1 MPIGFFLM
9 TEKGLRVLQAAVDTF
24 GPGQIAYVVGAAD
37 ENLTRDYR
45 DEIAAVCRQHGI
57 AYFDRKNLDREDA
70 FRATAEY
77 HFAVSWRW
85 MIHDAS
91 RLIVLHDSLLP
102 KYRGFAPLPT
112 ALINGEPFV
121 GVTAL
126 LVNQE
131 PNQENAEYDRGDI
144 LGQRKLP
151 VSYPVK
157 IQVVISSLSTEYA
170 ALVVDLCRRIC
181 AGVTLAGVPQKEAE
195 ATYSLWR
202 DEEDYR
208 VPWSADADRIKR
220 FVDSV
225 GSPYKGASALIGE
238 RKVRILDATV
248 EPDIHIENRQPGKV
262 VFVRQG
268 HPVVVCGRGLLRIT
282 DLRDDATGQALLPL
296 SKLRTRFV

>member
-1 MPIGFFLM
+1 MIGFFLM
-9 TEKGLRVLQAAVDTF
+9 TEKGLHVLQSVVDAF

-37 ENLTRDYR
+37 KSVVKDWR
-45 DEIAAVCRQHGI
+45 DEIAALCRQNGI
-57 AYFDRKNLDREDA
+57 VYFDRKDSTDT

-85 MIHDAS
+85 MIHDAA

-126 LVNQE
+126 FAGQ
-131 PNQENAEYDRGDI
+131 EYDSGDI

-157 IQVVISSLSTEYA
+157 IQAVVSLLSAEYA
-170 ALVVDLCRRIC
+170 ALVVELCQRISTGQ
-181 AGVTLAGVPQKEAE
+181 ALAGAPQNEE
-195 ATYSLWR
+195 DATYSLWR

-208 VPWSADADRIKR
+208 IHWSADADRIKR
-220 FVDSV
+220 FIDSV
-225 GSPYKGASALIGE
+225 GVPYKDASARIDD
-238 RKVRILDATV
+238 RPVRILDAAV
-248 EPDIHIENRQPGKV
+248 EPDIHVEDRQPGKV
-262 VFVRQG
+262 VFLRQG
-268 HPVVVCGRGLLRIT
+268 YPTVVCGRGLLRLT
-282 DLRDDATGQALLPL
+282 DVRDDATGQTLLPL
-296 SKLRTRFV
+296 QKLRTRFT